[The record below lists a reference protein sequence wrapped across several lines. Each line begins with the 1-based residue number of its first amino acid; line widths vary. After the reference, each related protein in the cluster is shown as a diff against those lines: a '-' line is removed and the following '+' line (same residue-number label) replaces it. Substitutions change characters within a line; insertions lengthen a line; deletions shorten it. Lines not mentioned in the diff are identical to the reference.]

1 MTEDAFRLSSR
12 FAQMKSSPVRDI
24 LAVLG
29 RGDIIS
35 FAGGIPDPRLFELA
49 DFRESFAYVLEHY
62 GARSLQYASTIGEPE
77 LREQAA
83 LRMSRHLPTAPNQ
96 VQVTSGSQEGLYLV
110 ATTLIDEGD
119 VILVERPTY
128 LTAVQAFTLVGARMV
143 GVDSDEY
150 GMLPDAL
157 AEAIETHDPKLV
169 YLVPTF
175 QNPTGRTMS
184 GERRAAIAEV
194 LVRTGVPLLEDD
206 PYGDLRF
213 EGEPLPPIAAQPGMA
228 VQTVLLN
235 SASKVMAP
243 GVRIGWLRAEG
254 QMLRS
259 LEIAKQGVGLQSA
272 VTDQLAIAHY
282 MATYDL
288 DAHIAKVAGVYRTRR
303 DAMLAGLDAR
313 LPEGATTTRPEGGMF
328 VWVRVGGD
336 VDSAKVLAKA
346 VDLGVAFV
354 PGWPFYAND
363 PDRTT
368 MRLSFVTNSP
378 ELIEEGLTRLA
389 TAYGW

>member
-1 MTEDAFRLSSR
+1 MTDDVFRLSSR
-12 FAQMKSSPVRDI
+12 FARMKSSPVRDI

-35 FAGGIPDPRLFELA
+35 FAGGIPDPKLFELA
-49 DFRESFAYVLEHY
+49 DFRASFAHVLENM
-62 GARSLQYASTIGEPE
+62 GPRALQYASTIGEPE
-77 LREQAA
+77 LRQQAA
-83 LRMSRHLPTAPNQ
+83 LRMSRHLPTTPEQ
-96 VQVTSGSQEGLYLV
+96 IQVTSGSQEGLYLV
-110 ATTLIDEGD
+110 ATTLIDPGD

-150 GMLPDAL
+150 GMMPDAL

-169 YLVPTF
+169 YLVPSF

-184 GERRAAIAEV
+184 AERRAAIAEV

-206 PYGDLRF
+206 PYGELRF
-213 EGEPLPPIAAQPGMA
+213 EGTPVAPIAAEPGMA
-228 VQTVLLN
+228 ERTVLLN

-243 GVRIGWLRAEG
+243 GVRVGWLRAEG
-254 QMLRS
+254 QILRS
-259 LEIAKQGVGLQSA
+259 LEIAKQGVGLQTA
-272 VTDQLAIAHY
+272 VTDQLAVAHY
-282 MATYDL
+282 LATYDL
-288 DAHIAKVAGVYRTRR
+288 DAHIAKVADVYRTRR
-303 DAMLAGLDAR
+303 DAMLTGLDAR
-313 LPEGATTTRPEGGMF
+313 LPEGATATRPEGGMF
-328 VWVRVGGD
+328 VWVRVGGEL
-336 VDSAKVLAKA
+336 DSAKILPKA

-378 ELIEEGLTRLA
+378 DMIDEGLTRLA
-389 TAYGW
+389 TAWGW